1 MGSSVPSYKP
11 NTAASELHSPGTAAR
26 LMKGVPLD
34 SPVPQCYWEKKWSA
48 GCCVS
53 WLQSSRERAQ
63 SLGGSS
69 IFKIRKNWVICIRF
83 LERNHLTSFCM
94 KKGSAFLKILLS
106 QLLDECWGGLRL
118 LCHEACS
125 GFGDSRWPS
134 PLKGSNFAGSCNAW
148 SIRRFSV
155 RFFVF
160 ELSWLLPQFW
170 TKQRIRGLICKLL
183 R

>member
-1 MGSSVPSYKP
+1 MCHHTNPTLQLQNFALLGQWPAWWKGSLWIARFPSVTERR
-11 NTAASELHSPGTAAR
+11 NGQLAAVCHVLAEQPREHNRLVRAAF
-26 LMKGVPLD
+26 LKSG
-34 SPVPQCYWEKKWSA
+34 KK
-48 GCCVS
+48 
-53 WLQSSRERAQ
+53 
-63 SLGGSS
+63 
-69 IFKIRKNWVICIRF
+69 WVICIRF
-83 LERNHLTSFCM
+83 LERNYFTSFCM

-106 QLLDECWGGLRL
+106 QLRDECWGGLRL

-125 GFGDSRWPS
+125 GFSDSRWPS
-134 PLKGSNFAGSCNAW
+134 PLKGSNFAGSCNAR

-160 ELSWLLPQFW
+160 ELSWLLPQLW